1 MLYEVYTTT
10 LNIVFYN
17 YIIKCFNFQAYASK
31 IFARMF
37 QIQLRYFQYILS
49 LGIFVGILISSKP
62 LITAC
67 FAGLV
72 LIWLTEMLIGQFDL
86 KSEQYLIILTVLLIS
101 FSTIAIQSIYP
112 GINKTTLLIS
122 SLLITVVYFLFQQ
135 VVNVYKIGNVFMVLV
150 TTFLVNG
157 FIVSDK
163 FQENIFYVSYL
174 YLLLLFLKTLATY
187 LNIQFSNFQFFFNFF
202 VVSVVFIGVSSF
214 YSFNTINI
222 FLAGLTTAL
231 FTTLLTFLFVKIRF
245 EHELTTQLSSQIYIF
260 DFLFAFITSLYFVDS
275 LNVINGL
282 F

>member
-1 MLYEVYTTT
+1 
-10 LNIVFYN
+10 
-17 YIIKCFNFQAYASK
+17 
-31 IFARMF
+31 
-37 QIQLRYFQYILS
+37 
-49 LGIFVGILISSKP
+49 
-62 LITAC
+62 
-67 FAGLV
+67 
-72 LIWLTEMLIGQFDL
+72 MLIGQFDL

-101 FSTIAIQSIYP
+101 FSTIAIQSIYS
-112 GINKTTLLIS
+112 GINKTILLIS
-122 SLLITVVYFLFQQ
+122 SLLITVVYFLFQEGI
-135 VVNVYKIGNVFMVLV
+135 NVYKIGNVFMVLV

-187 LNIQFSNFQFFFNFF
+187 LNVQFSNFQFFFNFF

-222 FLAGLTTAL
+222 FLAGLATAL

-245 EHELTTQLSSQIYIF
+245 EHELTSQLSNQIYIF

>member
-1 MLYEVYTTT
+1 MLYEGYTTT
-10 LNIVFYN
+10 LNVVFYN

-31 IFARMF
+31 IFARMI
-37 QIQLRYFQYILS
+37 QIQLRFFQYILS
-49 LGIFVGILISSKP
+49 VAIFAGILISSKP

-67 FAGLV
+67 FVGLI
-72 LIWLTEMLIGQFDL
+72 LIWLTEMLVGQFDI

-101 FSTIAIQSIYP
+101 FSSIALQSIYP
-112 GINKTTLLIS
+112 GINKVALLIS
-122 SLLITVVYFLFQQ
+122 SLLVAVVYFLYQQ
-135 VVNVYKIGNVFMVLV
+135 DTNIYKIGNVFMVLV
-150 TTFLVNG
+150 ITFLVNG
-157 FIVSDK
+157 FIISDN
-163 FQENIFYVSYL
+163 FQENVFYVSYL

-187 LNIQFSNFQFFFNFF
+187 LNVQFSNFQFFFNFF

-214 YSFNTINI
+214 YSFDTINV

-245 EHELTTQLSSQIYIF
+245 EHELTSQLSSQIYIF

-275 LNVINGL
+275 LNVLNGL

>member
-1 MLYEVYTTT
+1 M
-10 LNIVFYN
+10 FYN
-17 YIIKCFNFQAYASK
+17 YIINRFNYQAYASK
-31 IFARMF
+31 IFARMI
-37 QIQLRYFQYILS
+37 QIQLRFFQYILS
-49 LGIFVGILISSKP
+49 VAIFAGILISSKP

-67 FAGLV
+67 FVGLI
-72 LIWLTEMLIGQFDL
+72 LIWLTEMLVGQFDI

-101 FSTIAIQSIYP
+101 FSSIALQSIYP
-112 GINKTTLLIS
+112 GINKVALLIS
-122 SLLITVVYFLFQQ
+122 SLLIAVVYFLYQQ
-135 VVNVYKIGNVFMVLV
+135 DTNIYKIGNVFMVLV

-157 FIVSDK
+157 FIISDN
-163 FQENIFYVSYL
+163 FQENVFYVSYL

-187 LNIQFSNFQFFFNFF
+187 LNVQFSNFQFFFNFF

-214 YSFNTINI
+214 YSFDTINI

-245 EHELTTQLSSQIYIF
+245 EHELTSQLSSQIYIF

-275 LNVINGL
+275 LNVLNGL

>member
-1 MLYEVYTTT
+1 MLYEDYTTT

-37 QIQLRYFQYILS
+37 QIQLRYFQYVLS
-49 LGIFVGILISSKP
+49 LAVFIGILISSKS

-67 FAGLV
+67 FAGLT

-86 KSEQYLIILTVLLIS
+86 KSEQYFVILAVLLIS
-101 FSTIAIQSIYP
+101 FSTIAIQSIFSE
-112 GINKTTLLIS
+112 INKSILLIACV
-122 SLLITVVYFLFQQ
+122 LISILYFLFQQ
-135 VVNVYKIGNVFMVLV
+135 NINIFKIGNVFMNLII
-150 TTFLVNG
+150 TFLVND
-157 FIVSDK
+157 FIITK
-163 FQENIFYVSYL
+163 NFQENIFYISYL
-174 YLLLLFLKTLATY
+174 FLLLLFLKTLATY
-187 LNIQFSNFQFFFNFF
+187 FNVQFSNFQFFFNFF

-245 EHELTTQLSSQIYIF
+245 EHELTTQLSNQIYIF

>member
-1 MLYEVYTTT
+1 
-10 LNIVFYN
+10 
-17 YIIKCFNFQAYASK
+17 
-31 IFARMF
+31 MF
-37 QIQLRYFQYILS
+37 QIQLRYFQYVLS
-49 LGIFVGILISSKP
+49 LAIFVGILISSKP

-67 FAGLV
+67 FVGLALV
-72 LIWLTEMLIGQFDL
+72 WLTEMLIGQFDL
-86 KSEQYLIILTVLLIS
+86 KSEQYYVILTVLLIS
-101 FSTIAIQSIYP
+101 FSSIAIQSIYP
-112 GINKTTLLIS
+112 EINKTTLLIT
-122 SLLITVVYFLFQQ
+122 SLLITFVYFLFKQ
-135 VVNVYKIGNVFMVLV
+135 VINVYKIGNVFMVLV
-150 TTFLVNG
+150 ATFLVND
-157 FIVSDK
+157 FIVSDN
-163 FQENIFYVSYL
+163 FQENIFFVSYL

-231 FTTLLTFLFVKIRF
+231 FTTLLTFLFLKIRF
-245 EHELTTQLSSQIYIF
+245 EHELTSQLSNQIYIF